1 MAGKFL
7 TMPVALAFE
16 VSVDL
21 AAGHLEHYVTGT
33 LMLTYDV
40 YGRPCYGM
48 RWRCSPRDDGS
59 RKFYFTGW
67 HLGEWK
73 RAGGFMTVTLPGPR
87 LQWRRRFTWILQW
100 NSLVQD
106 LEIALPIADVIAVYS
121 DQLKLA
127 PKIGVKQVAAYVRTI
142 TFTDRMIA
150 DGEPVTMITFTVVP
164 DMFFA
169 FDHVEPVMPDAD
181 DLRSSVIIEEF

>member
-16 VSVDL
+16 VSVNL
-21 AAGHLEHYVTGT
+21 AAGHLEHYATGT

-48 RWRCSPRDDGS
+48 RWLWHDGM
-59 RKFYFTGW
+59 RLKWYFTGW

-73 RAGGFMTVTLPGPR
+73 RAGGFMTVTLPGPW
-87 LQWRRRFTWILQW
+87 LQWRRRSTWILQW

-127 PKIGVKQVAAYVRTI
+127 PKIGVKQVAAYIRTI